1 MAYEKAACCCERAWS
16 WEWDTPAFKSSLCHL
31 KAWTSN
37 LFETSYIR
45 VQQRQQGMHRHAHTH
60 ILIGFKELAR
70 VEAGIPKS
78 AGQPVGWGPREELM
92 LRV

>member
-31 KAWTSN
+31 RAWTSN

-45 VQQRQQGMHRHAHTH
+45 VSTETTGNAQARAQTH
-60 ILIGFKELAR
+60 ILIGFKELVH
-70 VEAGIPKS
+70 VEAGKS
-78 AGQPVGWGPREELM
+78 
-92 LRV
+92 